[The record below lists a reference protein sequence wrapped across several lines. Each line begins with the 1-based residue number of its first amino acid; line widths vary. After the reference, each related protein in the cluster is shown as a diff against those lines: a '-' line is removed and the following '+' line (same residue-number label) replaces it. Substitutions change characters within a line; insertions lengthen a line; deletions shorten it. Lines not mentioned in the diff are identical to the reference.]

1 MVEKKVTLIKVDGT
15 QEVLTPGK
23 KPELEQMQK
32 WVGGYIEVVHV
43 TYNGH
48 KCAMGVNE
56 EGKRKNLP
64 WNSKASKLYGQTI
77 VGDVFILE
85 GWRL

>member
-48 KCAMGVNE
+48 KCAMVVNE
-56 EGKRKNLP
+56 EGFLEGLP
-64 WNSKASKLYGQTI
+64 TNVRATEIAGQRI